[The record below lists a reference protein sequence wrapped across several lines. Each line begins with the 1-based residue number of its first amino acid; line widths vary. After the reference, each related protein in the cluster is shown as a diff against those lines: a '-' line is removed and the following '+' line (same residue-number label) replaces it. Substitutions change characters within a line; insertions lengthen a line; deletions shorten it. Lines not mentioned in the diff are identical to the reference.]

1 MADLGVIWKKAN
13 YTRDR
18 SVVLRSHNVRQRPNG
33 QICATDMCKAGGK
46 EWKHYKDNKEFTEE
60 LISDAGIPRSE
71 LIESKKGGSRPGG
84 GG

>member
-1 MADLGVIWKKAN
+1 MGDLGVIWKKAN

-46 EWKHYKDNKEFTEE
+46 EWKHYKEGKENKEFLEE
-60 LISDAGIPRSE
+60 LSTDIGIPISG
-71 LIESKKGGSRPGG
+71 IIQI
-84 GG
+84 